1 MSENSPA
8 PRPGEKLP
16 PRTIGPFS
24 AAELADYAEASG
36 DSNPLHLDLA
46 FARGFGFAA
55 RPVHGMRLLAGFE
68 PLLRDWR
75 PDLVTIGL
83 SGQFL
88 TPVLEDQTAILS
100 ARVAKIETAESR
112 ICRGSAA
119 DGPYRNRRPGPGRG
133 SPADARALKRL
144 IRPRRSDWRPA
155 PRWRPPPP
163 APERLSR
170 RSESSSRCP
179 APSVNMPMID
189 WPPTVSPQRD
199 TVTSA
204 SNCSTQCTNF
214 AVARACSPLRLIIG
228 NSRVIA
234 PSAVGALGGQSQ
246 GLVSSNSHFP
256 HRILLAT

>member
-1 MSENSPA
+1 VSEDKPA

-24 AAELADYAEASG
+24 AAALANYAEASG

-100 ARVAKIETAESR
+100 ARVAKIETAETGF
-112 ICRGSAA
+112 I
-119 DGPYRNRRPGPGRG
+119 
-133 SPADARALKRL
+133 
-144 IRPRRSDWRPA
+144 
-155 PRWRPPPP
+155 
-163 APERLSR
+163 
-170 RSESSSRCP
+170 
-179 APSVNMPMID
+179 
-189 WPPTVSPQRD
+189 
-199 TVTSA
+199 
-204 SNCSTQCTNF
+204 
-214 AVARACSPLRLIIG
+214 AVLRLMARTETG
-228 NSRVIA
+228 APALVGEARLTPSR
-234 PSAVGALGGQSQ
+234 
-246 GLVSSNSHFP
+246 
-256 HRILLAT
+256 